1 MHSVKK
7 RFKTCVDEMM
17 QKFDISINDY
27 NTELYLFL
35 QNDANDN
42 KLNNTIEMCD
52 ESERK
57 DIHNNE
63 NNPDHRKY

>member
-1 MHSVKK
+1 
-7 RFKTCVDEMM
+7 MM

-42 KLNNTIEMCD
+42 KLNNTIEICD